1 MSQQLIKQLREQ
13 RMAWVVVDEACT
25 PPKRVRIIR
34 PTEVELAQHF
44 IKSGEVSC
52 GFDQVKAF
60 CVDWDGF
67 TEADLLGAS
76 VGAAEPVPFSQPLWA
91 EVVGDNTAWVRTVAQ
106 ALLDAAVAHTQKT
119 DDTLK
124 N

>member
-13 RMAWVVVDEACT
+13 RMAWVVVDDACT

-44 IKSGEVSC
+44 IKAGEVSV
-52 GFDQVKAF
+52 GFDQVKEF
-60 CVDWDGF
+60 VVGWDGF
-67 TEADLLGAS
+67 TEADLLGAG
-76 VGAAEPVPFSQPLWA
+76 VGAADAVPFSPPLWA
-91 EVVGDNTAWVRTVAQ
+91 EVASDHSTWVRTVAQ
-106 ALLDAAVAHTQKT
+106 ALLDAAIAHTQKL

>member
-1 MSQQLIKQLREQ
+1 MSLQLIKQLREQ
-13 RMAWVVVDEACT
+13 RMTWVVVDEACT

-34 PTEVELAQHF
+34 PTEVEIAQHLV
-44 IKSGEVSC
+44 KAGEVSV

-60 CVDWDGF
+60 VVDWDGF

-76 VGAAEPVPFSQPLWA
+76 VGAADPVPFSQALWA
-91 EVVGDNTAWVRTVAQ
+91 EVVADHTLWVRTVAQ

>member
-13 RMAWVVVDEACT
+13 RMAWVVVDDACT

-34 PTEVELAQHF
+34 PTEVELSQHF
-44 IKSGEVSC
+44 VKAGEVSV

-60 CVDWDGF
+60 VVDWDGF
-67 TEADLLGAS
+67 TEAHLLGAS
-76 VGAAEPVPFSQPLWA
+76 VGAADPVPFTPALWS
-91 EVVGDNTAWVRTVAQ
+91 EVVGDHTTWVRTVAQ
-106 ALLDAAVAHTQKT
+106 ALLDAVVSHTQKT